1 MAVASHSISHI
12 AGLSV
17 PPSVQSKQPR
27 HPVRARAGPIRP
39 STRASAELNASRLPL
54 LFKAPAL
61 QSSSLAGAH
70 RRSRSRSRK
79 GVSSRA
85 LPVAAAAAATAAAET
100 KEQLEAKAERFWKW
114 LVDQGVGDKDLPAAV
129 KPAVLT
135 AADGQP
141 RLALVADRDIRSGD
155 DLLLVPLSACLTLDK
170 VLRTDIGA
178 VCGDVRPWVALALF
192 IIRERGNPT
201 SEWAPYLDTLPATL
215 NSPLLC
221 HHACIHL
228 LFLHSL
234 SVPPF
239 LLIVLCCFSFSP
251 HSRLQVRRGAQ
262 DAGRSPTQHWGDVI
276 HSSLPPSNLTLRF
289 SPRPTPPCSTR
300 CSPVRSPPPPTLPS
314 ALSPAL
320 SPPPVTQVL
329 ALQQQYAEYIAAEHQ
344 AALDAIVLPNPA
356 LFLLMRSPIPRTPPR
371 SPPRIPPCTTP
382 PPPPRT
388 PVHASPCPRLCTRPR
403 ARPRPL
409 PQTLPSPP
417 PPPGTQVLALQQ
429 QYAEY
434 IAAEH
439 QAALDAVVLP
449 NPALFP
455 DPSRFSLAAFTWAF
469 ALLRARSFPPFSR
482 DDVALVPLLDLV
494 SHSTE
499 SPEGKWQA
507 RAVGGGLF
515 SAGKDVVT
523 GPAGRS
529 FHKGQLITVNFGKSK
544 SNAQLAID
552 HGIVDPPTITP
563 ASSSP
568 ASSSSSSQAP
578 QQEQQ
583 KSGALGAIVNTVAS
597 GVNNVTSM
605 VSVGKAVAAVEAAK
619 VAAKAAAAAAATG
632 AGNRDAFSLTL
643 EIAES
648 DRFFYDKA
656 DIAEQSGLE
665 AVADFDIVA
674 GQGVPD
680 EMVAF
685 LRLVAL
691 GGADAFLLE
700 ALFRN
705 SVWDHLLNPVSR
717 ENEEAVCVGIVDSC
731 AAALAA
737 YPTTYEEDVALLP
750 TLAEGSKEQV
760 AVVVRM
766 GEKAALGE
774 LQSWAVRR
782 MRALDSLLY
791 YAERRLSDLGL
802 LDDTGNMTPWVGV
815 E

>member
-27 HPVRARAGPIRP
+27 QPVRARAGPIRP
-39 STRASAELNASRLPL
+39 STRASAKLNSSLLPL
-54 LFKAPAL
+54 LLKAPAL

-70 RRSRSRSRK
+70 CRSRSRSRK
-79 GVSSRA
+79 GVSPRA
-85 LPVAAAAAATAAAET
+85 LPIAAAAAATAVAET

-129 KPAVLT
+129 KPVVLT

-201 SEWAPYLDTLPATL
+201 SEWAPYLDTLPTSL
-215 NSPLLC
+215 NSPLLWTDEE
-221 HHACIHL
+221 L
-228 LFLHSL
+228 KML
-234 SVPPF
+234 
-239 LLIVLCCFSFSP
+239 
-251 HSRLQVRRGAQ
+251 
-262 DAGRSPTQHWGDVI
+262 
-276 HSSLPPSNLTLRF
+276 
-289 SPRPTPPCSTR
+289 
-300 CSPVRSPPPPTLPS
+300 
-314 ALSPAL
+314 
-320 SPPPVTQVL
+320 
-329 ALQQQYAEYIAAEHQ
+329 E
-344 AALDAIVLPNPA
+344 
-356 LFLLMRSPIPRTPPR
+356 
-371 SPPRIPPCTTP
+371 
-382 PPPPRT
+382 
-388 PVHASPCPRLCTRPR
+388 
-403 ARPRPL
+403 
-409 PQTLPSPP
+409 
-417 PPPGTQVLALQQ
+417 GTQVLALQQ

-434 IAAEH
+434 IASEH
-439 QAALDAVVLP
+439 QAALEAIVLP

-455 DPSRFSLAAFTWAF
+455 APERFSLAAFTWAF

-515 SAGKDVVT
+515 SAGRDVVT

-529 FHKGQLITVNFGKSK
+529 YHKGQLITVNFGKGK

-563 ASSSP
+563 AASP
-568 ASSSSSSQAP
+568 ASSSSLQAP

-648 DRFFYDKA
+648 DRFFDDKA
-656 DIAEQSGLE
+656 DVAEQSGLE

-750 TLAEGSKEQV
+750 TLAPGSKEQV

-802 LDDTGNMTPWVGV
+802 LDDTGNMTPWVGA

>member
-27 HPVRARAGPIRP
+27 HPARARAGLIRP

-54 LFKAPAL
+54 LLKAPAL

-85 LPVAAAAAATAAAET
+85 LPVAAATAAAET
-100 KEQLEAKAERFWKW
+100 KEQLEAKVERFWKW

-141 RLALVADRDIRSGD
+141 RLALVADQDIRSGD

-215 NSPLLC
+215 NSPLLWSEEE
-221 HHACIHL
+221 L
-228 LFLHSL
+228 KML
-234 SVPPF
+234 
-239 LLIVLCCFSFSP
+239 
-251 HSRLQVRRGAQ
+251 
-262 DAGRSPTQHWGDVI
+262 
-276 HSSLPPSNLTLRF
+276 
-289 SPRPTPPCSTR
+289 
-300 CSPVRSPPPPTLPS
+300 
-314 ALSPAL
+314 
-320 SPPPVTQVL
+320 
-329 ALQQQYAEYIAAEHQ
+329 E
-344 AALDAIVLPNPA
+344 
-356 LFLLMRSPIPRTPPR
+356 
-371 SPPRIPPCTTP
+371 
-382 PPPPRT
+382 
-388 PVHASPCPRLCTRPR
+388 
-403 ARPRPL
+403 
-409 PQTLPSPP
+409 
-417 PPPGTQVLALQQ
+417 GTQVLALQQ

-439 QAALDAVVLP
+439 QAVLDAVVLP

-482 DDVALVPLLDLV
+482 DDIALVPLLDLV

-499 SPEGKWQA
+499 SPEGEWQFF
-507 RAVGGGLF
+507 RIF
-515 SAGKDVVT
+515 K
-523 GPAGRS
+523 
-529 FHKGQLITVNFGKSK
+529 ITVNFGKGK

-563 ASSSP
+563 A
-568 ASSSSSSQAP
+568 ASSSSSSAP
-578 QQEQQ
+578 SAQDAQQEQQ
-583 KSGALGAIVNTVAS
+583 KQGALGAIVNTVAS

-648 DRFFYDKA
+648 DRFFDDKA

>member
-1 MAVASHSISHI
+1 MHVSPPRFTPLCHLIP
-12 AGLSV
+12 LV
-17 PPSVQSKQPR
+17 PI
-27 HPVRARAGPIRP
+27 H
-39 STRASAELNASRLPL
+39 
-54 LFKAPAL
+54 F
-61 QSSSLAGAH
+61 
-70 RRSRSRSRK
+70 
-79 GVSSRA
+79 
-85 LPVAAAAAATAAAET
+85 
-100 KEQLEAKAERFWKW
+100 
-114 LVDQGVGDKDLPAAV
+114 DLPSAV

-170 VLRTDIGA
+170 VLKTDIGA

-192 IIRERGNPT
+192 IIRERGNPN
-201 SEWAPYLDTLPATL
+201 SEWAPYFDTLPATL
-215 NSPLLC
+215 NSPLLWSEEE
-221 HHACIHL
+221 L
-228 LFLHSL
+228 KMLE
-234 SVPPF
+234 
-239 LLIVLCCFSFSP
+239 
-251 HSRLQVRRGAQ
+251 GA
-262 DAGRSPTQHWGDVI
+262 
-276 HSSLPPSNLTLRF
+276 
-289 SPRPTPPCSTR
+289 
-300 CSPVRSPPPPTLPS
+300 
-314 ALSPAL
+314 
-320 SPPPVTQVL
+320 QVL

-344 AALDAIVLPNPA
+344 AALDAIVLPNP
-356 LFLLMRSPIPRTPPR
+356 
-371 SPPRIPPCTTP
+371 
-382 PPPPRT
+382 
-388 PVHASPCPRLCTRPR
+388 
-403 ARPRPL
+403 
-409 PQTLPSPP
+409 
-417 PPPGTQVLALQQ
+417 
-429 QYAEY
+429 
-434 IAAEH
+434 
-439 QAALDAVVLP
+439 
-449 NPALFP
+449 NLFP
-455 DPSRFSLAAFTWAF
+455 DPTCFSLAAFTWAF

-494 SHSTE
+494 SHSTD

-507 RAVGGGLF
+507 RSVGGGLF
-515 SAGKDVVT
+515 SAGRDVVT

-529 FHKGQLITVNFGKSK
+529 YEKGQLITVNFGKDK

-552 HGIVDPPTITP
+552 HGIVDPPSITP
-563 ASSSP
+563 ASTTSS
-568 ASSSSSSQAP
+568 ATSSSQDP

-583 KSGALGAIVNTVAS
+583 KSGALGAIVNTVTS
-597 GVNNVTSM
+597 GVSNVTSM

-648 DRFFYDKA
+648 DRFYDDKA

-705 SVWDHLLNPVSR
+705 SVWEHLLQAVSR
-717 ENEEAVCVGIVDSC
+717 ENEEAVCVGIMDSC

-737 YPTTYEEDVALLP
+737 YPTTYDEDAALLP
-750 TLAEGSKEQV
+750 SLAPGSKEQV

-802 LDDTGNMTPWVGV
+802 LDDTGNMTPWVSV